1 MTHDVHPVQKSRVTK
16 PPIGGFLMEPQNLQE
31 AMQLADMLA
40 NSNLVPKS
48 YQGKP
53 GDVLVACQWGSEIG
67 LKPLQ
72 ALQNI
77 AVINNVPAVWG
88 DALVALVRG
97 SGLCE
102 YIKQDWDSTTKTAT
116 CSVKRRGEP
125 EETRTFSEEDARLAG
140 HLNKDTYKKNLQ
152 RMLSIRARAFALRDV
167 FADVLKGLKVAEEVE
182 DYPEEKD
189 ITPVSPRIQQ
199 EKHVS
204 RTSAILDKIKSAR
217 EGSVIQQT
225 QVTEVVEP
233 EPHIETV
240 EQVDHAS
247 AYADHSAAIE
257 GASSGEEWQRAYT
270 AAWEWANGTGDPQI
284 VKGIKQIAGERKRQL
299 DHLQA

>member
-1 MTHDVHPVQKSRVTK
+1 MNNTVVAMPQQKN
-16 PPIGGFLMEPQNLQE
+16 GFLMDPQSLNE
-31 AMQLADMLA
+31 AMELANMLA

-102 YIKQDWDSTTKTAT
+102 YIDQEWDPQTKTAT
-116 CSVKRRGEP
+116 CRVKRKGEP
-125 EETRTFSEEDARLAG
+125 EQVRTFSEEDARIAG
-140 HLNKDTYKKNLQ
+140 HLAKDTYKKNLQ
-152 RMLSIRARAFALRDV
+152 RMCSIRARAFNLRDV
-167 FADVLKGLKVAEEVE
+167 FADVLKGLKIAEEVD
-182 DYPEEKD
+182 DYPAEREVNQAPAQEHKPASKTAAVLD
-189 ITPVSPRIQQ
+189 RVRNRKPVEQPAESPVTIDQAPPS
-199 EKHVS
+199 E
-204 RTSAILDKIKSAR
+204 
-217 EGSVIQQT
+217 T
-225 QVTEVVEP
+225 QS
-233 EPHIETV
+233 ETV
-240 EQVDHAS
+240 GHSS

-257 GASSGEEWQRAYT
+257 SASTTQEWQDAYT
-270 AAWEWANGTGDPQI
+270 TAWRWAESTGSDEI
-284 VKGIKQIAGERKRQL
+284 KKGIRQLAGEAKKKLPQ
-299 DHLQA
+299 Q

>member
-1 MTHDVHPVQKSRVTK
+1 MSNSVATTQNK
-16 PPIGGFLMEPQNLQE
+16 GGFLMDPQNLQE

-40 NSNLVPKS
+40 NSNLVPRA
-48 YQGKP
+48 YQGKA

-102 YIKQDWDSTTKTAT
+102 YIKQEWDASTKTAT
-116 CSVKRRGEP
+116 CRVKRNGEP
-125 EETRTFSEEDARLAG
+125 EEVRTFSEEDARLAG
-140 HLNKDTYKKNLQ
+140 HLSKDTYKKNLQ

-182 DYPEEKD
+182 DYPTEKD
-189 ITPVSPRIQQ
+189 ITPSAPVRSG
-199 EKHVS
+199 
-204 RTSAILDKIKSAR
+204 SAIERMKSAMVVQQP
-217 EGSVIQQT
+217 VI
-225 QVTEVVEP
+225 ESEP
-233 EPHIETV
+233 LQHAEPHIETV

-247 AYADHSAAIE
+247 SYSKHCESIESASSEIEWKQAYAS
-257 GASSGEEWQRAYT
+257 
-270 AAWEWANGTGDPQI
+270 AWEWADTTGDPQI

-299 DHLQA
+299 DQLQA

>member
-1 MTHDVHPVQKSRVTK
+1 MSNIA
-16 PPIGGFLMEPQNLQE
+16 PITQSKGGFLMEPQNLQE

-48 YQGKP
+48 YQGKA

-102 YIKQDWDSTTKTAT
+102 YIKQDWDPSTKTAI

-182 DYPEEKD
+182 DYPAERD
-189 ITPVSPRIQQ
+189 ITPTPASSQQ
-199 EKHVS
+199 EKPAS
-204 RTSAILDKIKSAR
+204 RTSAVLDRIKSVR
-217 EGSVIQQT
+217 DKPVEQQEPAT
-225 QVTEVVEP
+225 IEVEP
-233 EPHIETV
+233 QP
-240 EQVDHAS
+240 VDHS
-247 AYADHSAAIE
+247 NAYADHCAAIE
-257 GASSGEEWQRAYT
+257 GASDTPEWQRAYT
-270 AAWEWANGTGDPQI
+270 AAWAWASETGDPAI
-284 VKGIKQIAGERKRQL
+284 ADGIKQVAGERKAQL
-299 DHLQA
+299 NKAK

>member
-1 MTHDVHPVQKSRVTK
+1 MNNIATITQNK
-16 PPIGGFLMEPQNLQE
+16 GGFLMEPQNLQE

-48 YQGKP
+48 YQGKA

-102 YIKQDWDSTTKTAT
+102 YIKQDWDAATKTAI

-152 RMLSIRARAFALRDV
+152 RMLYIRARAFALRDV

-182 DYPEEKD
+182 DYPVEKELNSAP
-189 ITPVSPRIQQ
+189 TGVPAAKPA
-199 EKHVS
+199 S
-204 RTSAILDKIKSAR
+204 RTSAVLDRIKSAR
-217 EGSVIQQT
+217 QT
-225 QVTEVVEP
+225 ASTEQPETLNIIDAEPQPVE
-233 EPHIETV
+233 I
-240 EQVDHAS
+240 DHSS
-247 AYADHSAAIE
+247 AYADHCAAIE
-257 GASSGEEWQRAYT
+257 GSSDTAEWQQAYA
-270 AAWEWANGTGDPQI
+270 AAWAWANETGDQNI
-284 VKGIKQIAGERKRQL
+284 IAGIKQIAGERKKQL
-299 DHLQA
+299 STGHSAQQ